1 MSSPPLPGVLG
12 DIAPIL
18 DHWGY
23 WAVGGVIFVEDF
35 GVPAPGETIL
45 IAAAVY
51 AGAGQLNIFAVI
63 AIGVFAAV
71 LGDNVGYLIGRTGGH
86 ALVQRYGKYVF
97 LPPERYEKAEKFF
110 ARHGG
115 KVVTIARFI
124 EGLRQLNGIIAGSA
138 EMPWPR
144 FVAFNTLGA
153 LLWVGLWAG
162 VGYFAGDHITTIY
175 TEVNRYSTYV
185 LIALGVLIVA
195 FVVRAVVRRRRRTAD

>member
-51 AGAGQLNIFAVI
+51 AGAGQLNIFAVV

-195 FVVRAVVRRRRRTAD
+195 FVVRAVVRRRHRTAD

>member
-1 MSSPPLPGVLG
+1 MSAPPLPGVLG
-12 DIAPIL
+12 DIAPVL

-23 WAVGGVIFVEDF
+23 WAVGGLIFVEDF

-51 AGAGQLNIFAVI
+51 AGAGHLSIIAVV
-63 AIGVFAAV
+63 AIGILAAV

-97 LPPERYEKAEKFF
+97 LPPERYEKAEAFF
-110 ARHGG
+110 TRHGG
-115 KVVTIARFI
+115 KVVTVARFI
-124 EGLRQLNGIIAGSA
+124 EGLRQVNGIIAGTA

-153 LLWVGLWAG
+153 ALWVGLWAG
-162 VGYFAGDHITTIY
+162 VGYFAGNHITTIY

-185 LIALGVLIVA
+185 LIALVVLVLALVA
-195 FVVRAVVRRRRRTAD
+195 RAVMRRRRTAD

>member
-115 KVVTIARFI
+115 KVVTIARFV

>member
-1 MSSPPLPGVLG
+1 MPGVLG

-51 AGAGQLNIFAVI
+51 AGAGQLNIFAVV